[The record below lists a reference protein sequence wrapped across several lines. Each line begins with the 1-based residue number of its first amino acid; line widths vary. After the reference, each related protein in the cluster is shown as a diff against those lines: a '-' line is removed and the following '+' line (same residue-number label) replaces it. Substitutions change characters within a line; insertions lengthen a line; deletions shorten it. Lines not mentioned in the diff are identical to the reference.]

1 MKNDIVMPQMGESI
15 TNGTITKWH
24 KQVGDTIEIDE
35 ILLEISTDKV
45 ESEIPSP
52 YSGKI
57 VEILFEEGETIDVG
71 VKIAAV
77 DDDMNAEVSASGS
90 SEAAAPA
97 PAAAEP
103 AQAAPAATG
112 SSDTLEDVVM
122 PQMGESITNGTITK
136 WHKSVGDMIEID
148 EILLEISTDK
158 VESEIPSPFEGRIEE
173 ILFEEGETIDV
184 GVKIASVETDPS
196 KPQGSAGSSAPV
208 ASAPAANQAQESAP
222 AASSSQPSPTTK
234 GGRRFY
240 TPLVRNLAKKHG
252 VDLNELAHIEGSG
265 AGGRVNKADFMNF
278 LENRG
283 SAPKAAPAPAA
294 TKSAPAAPKAAP
306 APQASSVPSSTSG
319 RVEVIPMDN
328 MRKAIAKNMIA
339 SKMTSPH
346 VNSMDEVDMTKL
358 FKFRE
363 GFKHQFK
370 KEEGFSL
377 TYTHFILY
385 ALVQALK
392 EFPMVNSSI
401 VGDEIHMKKDIN
413 LGCAVAVPGNGLVVP
428 VIKGADNLNIRGIAR
443 KLDELVQKAR
453 AKKLTLDDMS
463 GGTYTFTNNG
473 SFGILMAT
481 PVILQPQLG
490 IFCVGTMKKR
500 PIVTEDDAI
509 AIRQM
514 MYATHTYDHRLI
526 DGEVG
531 SKFLRH
537 VINTLQTTD
546 WEGLF

>member
-24 KQVGDTIEIDE
+24 KQVGDTIEVDE

-57 VEILFEEGETIDVG
+57 VELLFEEGETIDVG
-71 VKIAAV
+71 VKIAAI
-77 DDDMNAEVSASGS
+77 DDDMNASV
-90 SEAAAPA
+90 SEAAPAVAETPASAPA
-97 PAAAEP
+97 PAP
-103 AQAAPAATG
+103 TG
-112 SSDTLEDVVM
+112 NSDTLEDIVM

-136 WHKSVGDMIEID
+136 WHKAVGELIEVD

-158 VESEIPSPFEGRIEE
+158 VESEIPSPFSGRVEE

-184 GVKIASVETDPS
+184 GIKIAAIETDTS
-196 KPQGSAGSSAPV
+196 KEAGASSAAPTT
-208 ASAPAANQAQESAP
+208 SAPAAVSSSATTSAP
-222 AASSSQPSPTTK
+222 AAPKTE

-240 TPLVRNLAKKHG
+240 TPLVRTLAAKHG
-252 VDLNELAHIEGSG
+252 VDLNDLAHISGSG
-265 AGGRVNKADFMNF
+265 AGGRVNKADFMKF
-278 LENRG
+278 LENG
-283 SAPKAAPAPAA
+283 TSAPKAAPVTQQAS
-294 TKSAPAAPKAAP
+294 TQTTAPKAAAAP
-306 APQASSVPSSTSG
+306 ATTSAPG
-319 RVEVIPMDN
+319 PGVEVVKMDN

-346 VNSMDEVDMTKL
+346 VNSIDEVDMTNL

-363 GFKHQFK
+363 GFKNEFK
-370 KEEGFSL
+370 KQEGFSL

-385 ALVQALK
+385 SLVQALK
-392 EFPMVNSSI
+392 EFPIVNSSI

-428 VIKGADNLNIRGIAR
+428 VIKGADNLNIRGMAR

-453 AKKLTLDDMS
+453 SKKLTMDDMS

-473 SFGILMAT
+473 SFGILAAT

-526 DGEVG
+526 DGEIG

-546 WEGLF
+546 WSQLF